1 MPGFMKVVDDHTL
14 LIADRR
20 GNGEAVDPA
29 LNGQFEV
36 QGRQPRSVIVVNVKE
51 AYIHCSRAP
60 CDRPLGIPPTAW
72 NAARFAGFV
81 EAKAVDGEIRKR
93 VRSLSTES
101 YRRFLLKKS
110 IVRVHASF
118 AAASSYRGVV
128 SLWKP

>member
-1 MPGFMKVVDDHTL
+1 VASGTQAEGTADNSAHSDMPGFVKVLDDHTL
-14 LIADRR
+14 LIA
-20 GNGEAVDPA
+20 EP
-29 LNGQFEV
+29 
-36 QGRQPRSVIVVNVKE
+36 RQ
-51 AYIHCSRAP
+51 HCSRAP
-60 CDRPLGIPPTAW
+60 CDRPLEIPPTAW
-72 NAARFAGFV
+72 RAARFGGFV

-93 VRSLSTES
+93 VRSLSAES